1 MIGLYSYQDV
11 LSFDAL
17 QRKAEHDRSISL
29 TDAFRSTGRSAE
41 TREYR
46 HDALRWRLVALA
58 IVFFGSGVD
67 KLLTSGIGWAALEN
81 LSRIMLSADLRFSS
95 DLWFSVNERVVDYPL
110 LVRIGAIGT
119 LILEISFLIAVV
131 ISLPIT
137 LVVIGLYGM
146 LGSIAFLVG
155 PFSSMCSFSSRCFS
169 AGTLPLREAKPG
181 LGTTETVVTAEDRSS
196 TLAALHPPR
205 PESDRWA
212 GVLYALYEGRS
223 NRT

>member
-46 HDALRWRLVALA
+46 RDALRWRLVALA

-131 ISLPIT
+131 IGLPIT

-155 PFSSMCSFSSRCFS
+155 PFFFDVFFFLALFFSW
-169 AGTLPLREAKPG
+169 
-181 LGTTETVVTAEDRSS
+181 D
-196 TLAALHPPR
+196 LAAERGQTRL
-205 PESDRWA
+205 
-212 GVLYALYEGRS
+212 GNY
-223 NRT
+223 